1 MAELSPALPALP
13 ALTLCVLFLYHLT
26 SSPSMDPIAV
36 CACLCEHENAERI
49 MAQMGP
55 GW

>member
-1 MAELSPALPALP
+1 MAELPPALPALP

-26 SSPSMDPIAV
+26 LSPSMDPISV

>member
-1 MAELSPALPALP
+1 MAELPPALPALP
-13 ALTLCVLFLYHLT
+13 ALTLC
-26 SSPSMDPIAV
+26 SPPLPSHIVPTVDPISV

-49 MAQMGP
+49 MAQVGP